1 MRGFIK
7 RKEGLLCAEKRRKC
21 SQTGKKL
28 QVKRWEK
35 IVTFSVK
42 EESSL
47 KKHCRFCLNR
57 GVPRNRKQQGINT
70 LLKS

>member
-35 IVTFSVK
+35 LLHFLS
-42 EESSL
+42 
-47 KKHCRFCLNR
+47 KK
-57 GVPRNRKQQGINT
+57 KA
-70 LLKS
+70 S